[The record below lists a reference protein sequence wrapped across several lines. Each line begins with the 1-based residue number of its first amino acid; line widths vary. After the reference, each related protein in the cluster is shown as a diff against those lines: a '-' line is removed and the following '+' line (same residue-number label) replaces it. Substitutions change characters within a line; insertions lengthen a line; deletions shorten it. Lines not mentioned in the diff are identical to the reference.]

1 MSALAS
7 LTKRQKLMEFAL
19 GALWR
24 RKGRNFAVVTVLV
37 LVISLLFSVL
47 FVVGSLKAEA
57 ARMLEDSPDIV
68 VSRVWAGRQ
77 DLAPVAWAARLA
89 GEPGVAEARPRYW
102 GYYYDAFTKANY
114 TVMESPGAG
123 ELRALSGRLPATPEE
138 CALGAGV
145 AGARKVAVG
154 DDVSF
159 IDANAVG
166 VTFTVTGIFSDDSR
180 LLTNDLVV
188 LSTEGVKAF
197 FAFPEGMATDVALR
211 VSNPAEVDALA
222 KKAHRFFPD
231 SRPITR
237 KEMERTYDAVFDWRS
252 GMLLVSLAGAV
263 LALVVLAWDRAT
275 GLSAEEKR
283 EIGIQKAL
291 GWDTSDVLEMKFWE
305 GFAVASISLLAGF
318 LLSWAHV
325 FYLDALVLG
334 PILKGWSTL
343 FPPLALTP
351 SPDYLVVAEV
361 AFLICAPY
369 LAVTILPSWKAAK
382 ADPDEM
388 IRG

>member
-1 MSALAS
+1 MIASAGLR
-7 LTKRQKLMEFAL
+7 KRQKLLEFAL

-24 RKGRNFAVVTVLV
+24 RKARNFAVVAVLI

-57 ARMLEDSPDIV
+57 ARMLENAPDLV

-77 DLAPVAWAARLA
+77 DLAPLDWAARLSA
-89 GEPGVAEARPRYW
+89 EPGVAQARPRYW

-114 TVMESPGAG
+114 TVMEGGAEVEALEGRMPVSPD
-123 ELRALSGRLPATPEE
+123 E

-145 AGARKVAVG
+145 ALARNVKAG
-154 DDVSF
+154 EDISF

-166 VTFTVTGIFSDDSR
+166 VTFTVTGVFSDDSR

-188 LSTEGVKAF
+188 MTTEGVRSF
-197 FAFPEGMATDVALR
+197 FSFPEGMATDVAVR

-237 KEMERTYDAVFDWRS
+237 KEMARTYDAVFDWRS

-275 GLSAEEKR
+275 GLSAEERK

-305 GFAVASISLLAGF
+305 GFAIASLSLLAGF

-343 FPPLALTP
+343 FPPLRLVP
-351 SPDYLVVAEV
+351 SPDYLTIAEV
-361 AFLICAPY
+361 SFLICAPY

-382 ADPDEM
+382 ADPDEA